1 MKFKNFT
8 PQQAESLVL
17 SKIDYNDTVTH
28 SMPAYLIKHLHRFQL
43 AAASFV
49 LNRYAN
55 MPDVLKLDL
64 PPTLERSKFHLCNFA
79 FKS

>member
-1 MKFKNFT
+1 MRKLL
-8 PQQAESLVL
+8 AERLVL

-43 AAASFV
+43 AAATFV
-49 LNRYAN
+49 LNRFAK
-55 MPDVLKLDL
+55 MPDVLKLNWL
-64 PPTLERSKFHLCNFA
+64 PILERRQFHLSNFA